1 MWVALQIG
9 VCLIFLLLAAFWAG
23 KKIGQRRFFKL
34 EEDMKA
40 LELSFKHLVEDIEMV
55 SSHNIKAL
63 DGQCNVLK
71 ELLNIADKK
80 CLFAGDLLKEIDEG
94 IDSLRKRNLNPAN
107 ALTSIDQGHDKR
119 FRKEVQDTLEEMLK
133 KIVALNARLGE
144 LEANE
149 SSIDHEEIRAI
160 VDAEMARYLQ
170 VLDANFEEL
179 PEPANEKIPEMTNGR
194 LNDRSIEKPVPLR
207 AISREIPLQ
216 SASVPTSASTVA
228 RAPVQ
233 FKEMRPATVDESVRL
248 PVTAKKADMHNSASN
263 KGIPANFTIQ
273 EVLRLYSEGVT
284 LPQIARTLNMGK
296 GEIELIIKMYGE
308 GITMR
313 NVI

>member
-9 VCLIFLLLAAFWAG
+9 VCLVFLLLAAFWAG

-34 EEDMKA
+34 EEEMKA

-55 SSHNIKAL
+55 SNHNIKAL

-80 CLFAGDLLKEIDEG
+80 CLYANDLLKEVDEG
-94 IDSLRKRNLNPAN
+94 VESLRKRNLNPAN
-107 ALTSIDQGHDKR
+107 ALANIDQGLDKR

-133 KIVALNARLGE
+133 KIVALNNRVGE

-149 SSIDHEEIRAI
+149 GVVDEEEIRAM
-160 VDAEMARYLQ
+160 VDGEIAKYLQ
-170 VLDANFEEL
+170 VLDTGLSESAGNPTEL
-179 PEPANEKIPEMTNGR
+179 SAEKSSER
-194 LNDRSIEKPVPLR
+194 LIERPTDRVVDKAVQLR
-207 AISREIPLQ
+207 SISRENNILP
-216 SASVPTSASTVA
+216 SAAPTKSPIQLKEI
-228 RAPVQ
+228 RAAVI
-233 FKEMRPATVDESVRL
+233 DDSVRL
-248 PVTAKKADMHNSASN
+248 PVAVKKTDMHRSSPMT
-263 KGIPANFTIQ
+263 GVPANFTIQ

-284 LPQIARTLNMGK
+284 LPQIARSLNMGK
-296 GEIELIIKMYGE
+296 GEIDLIIKMYGE